1 MDACE
6 IANFL
11 ATELF
16 MHQVYQSIKVI
27 NLLASGQQGFIMGIP
42 IEFSHYYYSYIV
54 SLLLLFTCG
63 CE

>member
-16 MHQVYQSIKVI
+16 MHQVIFKDFFKFGVKKQFVR
-27 NLLASGQQGFIMGIP
+27 
-42 IEFSHYYYSYIV
+42 
-54 SLLLLFTCG
+54 
-63 CE
+63 

>member
-16 MHQVYQSIKVI
+16 MHQVYQSIKEI

-42 IEFSHYYYSYIV
+42 IEFSHYYYSY
-54 SLLLLFTCG
+54 C
-63 CE
+63 

>member
-16 MHQVYQSIKVI
+16 MQQVYNIYKIFKFPNLYVLNVI
-27 NLLASGQQGFIMGIP
+27 NKNPLNRKQIIMSLIFLVIFHLL
-42 IEFSHYYYSYIV
+42 
-54 SLLLLFTCG
+54 
-63 CE
+63 

>member
-16 MHQVYQSIKVI
+16 MHQVIFDSFLKLVFKSKKTFV
-27 NLLASGQQGFIMGIP
+27 A
-42 IEFSHYYYSYIV
+42 
-54 SLLLLFTCG
+54 
-63 CE
+63 